1 VPPGRRS
8 PRRAGSE
15 DTRPTTALTSPS
27 PTTNHPS
34 ATTTPLGIRCWS
46 ATAARPSPSSPPRAT
61 GGRSRGSRPGTVTTG
76 LGRARGY
83 GSPVLGA
90 EGAVPFATADG
101 SVGLAWTEDFARG
114 GADDRARGRALSR
127 ALPGGRW
134 TRLVVPPGRGGFG
147 TPSGRRVQLL
157 ARASMPSGSTATSAT
172 ASTVVVRRPPP
183 VVRHLS
189 AHRVGARIVVSWRTD
204 VPVRRAMFF
213 ALASRTRKPASA
225 VAGLGVPGAGGTRFR
240 VVLGPDQRL
249 PFFRGRAHWVRLYTL
264 APDRLSTGH
273 PRLVPIR

>member
-1 VPPGRRS
+1 
-8 PRRAGSE
+8 
-15 DTRPTTALTSPS
+15 
-27 PTTNHPS
+27 
-34 ATTTPLGIRCWS
+34 
-46 ATAARPSPSSPPRAT
+46 
-61 GGRSRGSRPGTVTTG
+61 
-76 LGRARGY
+76 
-83 GSPVLGA
+83 
-90 EGAVPFATADG
+90 
-101 SVGLAWTEDFARG
+101 
-114 GADDRARGRALSR
+114 
-127 ALPGGRW
+127 
-134 TRLVVPPGRGGFG
+134 
-147 TPSGRRVQLL
+147 
-157 ARASMPSGSTATSAT
+157 M
-172 ASTVVVRRPPP
+172 
-183 VVRHLS
+183 VRHLS